1 MPNVYIG
8 ETAFNALSDEY
19 GYSEAKEKIRELTQE
34 HAKEVQGDD

>member
-19 GYSEAKEKIRELTQE
+19 GYSEAKEKIRELVEE
-34 HAKEVQGDD
+34 HAKEAQADE

>member
-19 GYSEAKEKIRELTQE
+19 GYSEAKEKIRELTQD
-34 HAKEVQGDD
+34 HTKEVHGDE